1 MTCIA
6 CLAIFAS
13 LNSDSLDHRL
23 AKIAQINDQKWN
35 LETLVIAHVTVVEIQ
50 LHENNPSY
58 LPCSKS
64 IRILSFKQHL
74 QSNLNTPPYVTEKV
88 WIL

>member
-13 LNSDSLDHRL
+13 LDSDSLDHRL
-23 AKIAQINDQKWN
+23 AKISQINDQKWN
-35 LETLVIAHVTVVEIQ
+35 LETLVIGHVTAMETH
-50 LHENNPSY
+50 LHENKPSY

-74 QSNLNTPPYVTEKV
+74 QSNLNTTPYVAEKV